1 VTTVTRG
8 AFMAAAQASLA
19 AALPGRE
26 VMRGI
31 QEPADLGDAALQQ
44 GVWTLVAAS
53 ASGWP
58 RILTREGRFGTLSF
72 AAVFYGRVA
81 EGESALALEQLE
93 EAAELEL
100 LDWVNTT
107 KPEPLDAVYPL
118 RATYSQG
125 REFPYGWVVMEME
138 AMYV

>member
-1 VTTVTRG
+1 
-8 AFMAAAQASLA
+8 MAAAKASLA
-19 AALPGRE
+19 AALPARQ

-31 QEPADLGDAALQQ
+31 QEPADLGDEALLQ
-44 GVWTLVAAS
+44 GVWTLVASS
-53 ASGWP
+53 AGDWP
-58 RILTREGRFGTLSF
+58 RILTREGRFGTLAF

-81 EGESALALEQLE
+81 EGASTEDLEQLE
-93 EAAELEL
+93 ETAELEL
-100 LDWVNTT
+100 LNWVNTI